1 MLQEIRMRPLRAIEE
16 VFLLALFTLRG
27 AGVGV
32 RVGDLG
38 GAAVGADHEGV
49 VGCH

>member
-1 MLQEIRMRPLRAIEE
+1 MLQKIRVRALRAIEE
-16 VFLLALFTLRG
+16 VFLLALFALGG

-32 RVGDLG
+32 WVGDFG